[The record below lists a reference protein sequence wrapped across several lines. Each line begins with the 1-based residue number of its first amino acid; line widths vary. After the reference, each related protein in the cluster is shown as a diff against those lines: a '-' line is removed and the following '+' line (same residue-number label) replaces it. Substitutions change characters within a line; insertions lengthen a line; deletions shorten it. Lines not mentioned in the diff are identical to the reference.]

1 MSICLHI
8 YGKDERE
15 ISGRMEKIGIQLREG
30 FTSGEMW
37 DVEEG
42 IDLKEMKL

>member
-8 YGKDERE
+8 YGEDSEQIVFRLDTIKSMLE
-15 ISGRMEKIGIQLREG
+15 QG
-30 FTSGEMW
+30 FTSGEQW

-42 IDLKEMKL
+42 IDLSEEGY